1 MTTFFWSAGRSSA
14 GKWIS
19 GAGLAGQEE
28 TLVAAFDAGK
38 KLPDERI
45 VSVSGRKCPEPVVE
59 VGQVELFE
67 EVQLTRSFT
76 AGESLEKGQV
86 AAQFA
91 ERVGGIEIVAG
102 VREGLEDVPGPFYE
116 F

>member
-1 MTTFFWSAGRSSA
+1 MQGLSADIHGSNTRESGDDHLLFGLLGEVVQES
-14 GKWIS
+14 GFP

-59 VGQVELFE
+59 VGQVELLE
-67 EVQLTRSFT
+67 EV
-76 AGESLEKGQV
+76 
-86 AAQFA
+86 
-91 ERVGGIEIVAG
+91 
-102 VREGLEDVPGPFYE
+102 
-116 F
+116 